1 MGELTSQFAASIAI
15 NCLSKLCNEE
25 LATVLYM
32 ETLPLFNCSKAFL
45 RKKTCILS
53 YKLVLHSS
61 DSIDKLVPYLA
72 DRLQDPSMSVKISAV
87 TAIQKI
93 TSINPRLFLITIPTL
108 FELMVGTKSN
118 WLLIKLIKLLT
129 EMCKAEE
136 RLLPKL
142 TAKFREMLQA
152 PRAKS
157 VEFELLKAVFSTR
170 LADDHGL
177 FLLARKTLLAQ
188 FLKSKDP
195 NLAFLGLE
203 AFHLMLSSLL

>member
-1 MGELTSQFAASIAI
+1 
-15 NCLSKLCNEE
+15 
-25 LATVLYM
+25 
-32 ETLPLFNCSKAFL
+32 
-45 RKKTCILS
+45 
-53 YKLVLHSS
+53 
-61 DSIDKLVPYLA
+61 
-72 DRLQDPSMSVKISAV
+72 MSVRISAV

-93 TSINPRLFLITIPTL
+93 TSINPRLFLITIPAL

-157 VEFELLKAVFSTR
+157 VEFELLKSIFSTR
-170 LADDHGL
+170 LAED
-177 FLLARKTLLAQ
+177 
-188 FLKSKDP
+188 
-195 NLAFLGLE
+195 E
-203 AFHLMLSSLL
+203 

>member
-1 MGELTSQFAASIAI
+1 
-15 NCLSKLCNEE
+15 
-25 LATVLYM
+25 M
-32 ETLPLFNCSKAFL
+32 ETLPLFNCSKPFL

-53 YKLVLHSS
+53 YKLVLHCT

-72 DRLQDPSMSVKISAV
+72 DRLQDPSMSVRISAV

-93 TSINPRLFLITIPTL
+93 TSINPRLFLITIPAL

-142 TAKFREMLQA
+142 TAKYREMLSA

-157 VEFELLKAVFSTR
+157 VEFELLKAVFTTR
-170 LADDHGL
+170 LADDEQL
-177 FLLARKTLLAQ
+177 CA
-188 FLKSKDP
+188 
-195 NLAFLGLE
+195 
-203 AFHLMLSSLL
+203 